1 MNKNTQPNPNKR
13 RAFLKQFATGAAVLS
28 AGVLAAPFQSIAAD
42 HTVSPDISDADEWF
56 KQVKGKHRMVF
67 DVPGPNGSFP
77 FAWPRIFMLTNA
89 KTGTAEN
96 DCGIVVILR
105 HSGIAYA
112 FGNAI
117 WEKYKFG
124 EVFKITD
131 DKTKAPATENPF
143 WQPKP
148 GTYKTPGIGEVKI
161 GIDEL
166 QASGVMFCACDV
178 AITVHC
184 AVIAEQTHQD
194 PDTVKNDWMAGL
206 LPGIQPVPSGIWAV
220 GRAQEHGC
228 AYCFAG

>member
-1 MNKNTQPNPNKR
+1 MIKNTHPDQNKR
-13 RAFLKQFATGAAVLS
+13 RTFLKQFAAGAAIL
-28 AGVLAAPFQSIAAD
+28 GTGMLAAPFQSIAGD
-42 HTVSPDISDADEWF
+42 HSPSPDISDADEWF

-67 DVPGPNGSFP
+67 DVTEPKGSLP

-89 KTGTAEN
+89 KTGTPEN
-96 DCGIVVILR
+96 DCGIVVVLR
-105 HSGIAYA
+105 HSAIAYA
-112 FGNAI
+112 FGNTV

-124 EVFKITD
+124 EVFKIND
-131 DKTKAPATENPF
+131 EKTKAPATQNPF
-143 WQPKP
+143 WQPTP

-166 QASGVMFCACDV
+166 QASGVKFCACDV

-184 AVIAEQTHQD
+184 AVFAEQTHQD
-194 PDTVKNDWMAGL
+194 LDTVKNDWMAGL